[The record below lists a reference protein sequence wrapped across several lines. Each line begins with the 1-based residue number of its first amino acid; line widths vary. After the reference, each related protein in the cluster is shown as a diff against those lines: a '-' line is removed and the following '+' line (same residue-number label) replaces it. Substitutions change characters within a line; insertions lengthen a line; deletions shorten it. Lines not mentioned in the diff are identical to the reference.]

1 MSNPLYLEP
10 GRGLGARA
18 PAPVPPGARPPV
30 FAASESLLPGEP
42 GMQTSMDCHYTR
54 VGLAGGALQSLM
66 VDKTIVP
73 WEQLY
78 RRLPEDSMF
87 DPALSPDRP
96 FSFEMGSFRV
106 PDNETLILTDL
117 RPDIYRFSGLD
128 AGDYVPVEARRFSAS
143 LGFQIVV
150 DNVPQGQVQ
159 FELDPLA
166 IAATQSQ
173 FINVPAPGTPVA
185 PSSFQEAVLRLN
197 GAQAPPPRS
206 VFNAAQS
213 NSFAGAAG
221 SGQSLMP
228 QRPQRYGALSLP
240 FCLVAT
246 GGQSVLVRCVVFRPL
261 GSPIAFIEY
270 DVAGIKMPQPWYTEM
285 MKCAKPLFDPPR

>member
-1 MSNPLYLEP
+1 
-10 GRGLGARA
+10 
-18 PAPVPPGARPPV
+18 
-30 FAASESLLPGEP
+30 LL
-42 GMQTSMDCHYTR
+42 
-54 VGLAGGALQSLM
+54 
-66 VDKTIVP
+66 VDKSIVP

-78 RRLPEDSMF
+78 RRLPEASMF
-87 DPALSPDRP
+87 SPQLTPARP
-96 FSFEMGSFRV
+96 FAFELGSFRV

-117 RPDIYRFSGLD
+117 RPDIYRFSGVD
-128 AGDYVPVEARRFSAS
+128 AGDYVPVDARRFSAS

-166 IAATQSQ
+166 IAATANQ
-173 FINVPAPGTPVA
+173 FVRVSPPGTPTA
-185 PSSFQEAVLRLN
+185 PDSFAEAVLRLN
-197 GAQAPPPRS
+197 GATAPPPAA

-213 NSFAGAAG
+213 NSFGSTAGA
-221 SGQSLMP
+221 GQSLMP
-228 QRPQRYGALSLP
+228 QRPHRYGALSLP
-240 FCLVAT
+240 FSLAAT
-246 GGQSVLVRCVVFRPL
+246 GGQTVQIRCVVFRPL